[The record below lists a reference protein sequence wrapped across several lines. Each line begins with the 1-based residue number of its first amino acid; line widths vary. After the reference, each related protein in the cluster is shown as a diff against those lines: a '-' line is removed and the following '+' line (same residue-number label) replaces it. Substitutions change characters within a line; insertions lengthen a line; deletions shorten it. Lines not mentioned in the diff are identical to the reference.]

1 LFIYQKLIK
10 PEFENMLNENEQIK
24 QLIENKKN
32 ILIVFGE
39 PTNGDAI
46 GSAVALAL
54 FLEKMG
60 KRIDIISDDF
70 NLPNNFKFLNK
81 AKEIKSGFDF
91 LQKFVISVDINK
103 TGLQELSYDV
113 KDNKLRIFITH
124 KQSFLNR
131 ENIRT
136 AQSDFKYDLIFVV
149 DTPDLES
156 LGNIYDNNTELF
168 YQKPIINIDHKSSN
182 ENFGQ
187 INLIDITHTSTAESI
202 YHLIKEIGPE
212 QINQEIATSLLTGII
227 SKTRSFK
234 SQNIKPQTL
243 NTASELIN
251 LGAERERIVQNLY
264 RTKTIATLK
273 LWGSVLSHLQNDNN
287 LNLAWSVI
295 TRDDFIRSNSTP
307 EDLSNII
314 EELLSNSPQIKLLVL
329 LYEKNEQI
337 HVILD
342 TNKEYN
348 ALELLRPFGQVNG
361 DKQQARTI
369 LENTNLKQAEEKII
383 ETIKKTVS

>member
-1 LFIYQKLIK
+1 
-10 PEFENMLNENEQIK
+10 MLNENEQIK

-39 PTNGDAI
+39 PTNGDTI

-60 KRIDIISDDF
+60 KRIDIVSDDF

-113 KDNKLRIFITH
+113 KDNKLRIFITP

-383 ETIKKTVS
+383 EFIKKTVS

>member
-1 LFIYQKLIK
+1 
-10 PEFENMLNENEQIK
+10 MLNENEQIK

-60 KRIDIISDDF
+60 KRIDIVSDDF

-113 KDNKLRIFITH
+113 KDNKLRIFITP

>member
-1 LFIYQKLIK
+1 
-10 PEFENMLNENEQIK
+10 MLNETEQIK
-24 QLIENKKN
+24 KLIENKKN
-32 ILIVFGE
+32 ILIVFGKSI
-39 PTNGDAI
+39 NGDAI

-60 KRIDIISDDF
+60 KRIDIVSHDF
-70 NLPNNFKFLNK
+70 NSPSNFKFLNK
-81 AKEIKSGFDF
+81 TKEIKPGFDF

-113 KDNKLRIFITH
+113 KENKLRIFITP

-131 ENIRT
+131 ENIHT

-168 YQKPIINIDHKSSN
+168 YQKPIVNIDHKSNN

-187 INLIDITHTSTAESI
+187 INLIDITHTSTAEGI
-202 YHLIKEIGPE
+202 YHLIKKISPE
-212 QINQEIATSLLTGII
+212 QIDKEIATSLLTGII

-251 LGAERERIVQNLY
+251 LGAEREYIIQNLY
-264 RTKTIATLK
+264 RTRTIATLK

-287 LNLAWSVI
+287 LHLAWSVI

-307 EDLSNII
+307 EDLSDII

-329 LYEKNEQI
+329 FYEKNDQI
-337 HVILD
+337 NVILD

-348 ALELLRPFGQVNG
+348 ALEILRPLGQVNG
-361 DKQQARTI
+361 DKHQARII
-369 LENTNLKQAEEKII
+369 LENTDLKQAEEKII
-383 ETIKKTVS
+383 ETIKKAVS

>member
-1 LFIYQKLIK
+1 
-10 PEFENMLNENEQIK
+10 MLNENEQIK

-60 KRIDIISDDF
+60 KRIDIVSDDF

-113 KDNKLRIFITH
+113 KDNKLRIFITP
-124 KQSFLNR
+124 KRSFLNR

-361 DKQQARTI
+361 DKQQARII

-383 ETIKKTVS
+383 EFIKKTVS

>member
-1 LFIYQKLIK
+1 
-10 PEFENMLNENEQIK
+10 MLNENEQIK

-39 PTNGDAI
+39 PTNGDTI

-60 KRIDIISDDF
+60 KRIDIVSDDF

-113 KDNKLRIFITH
+113 KDNKLRIFITP

>member
-1 LFIYQKLIK
+1 
-10 PEFENMLNENEQIK
+10 MLNENEQIK

-113 KDNKLRIFITH
+113 KDNKLRIFITP

>member
-60 KRIDIISDDF
+60 KRIDIVSDDF

-113 KDNKLRIFITH
+113 KDNKLRIFITP

-361 DKQQARTI
+361 DKQQARII

-383 ETIKKTVS
+383 EFIKKTVS

>member
-113 KDNKLRIFITH
+113 KDNKLRIFITP

>member
-113 KDNKLRIFITH
+113 KDNKLLIFITH

-136 AQSDFKYDLIFVV
+136 AQYDFKYDLIFVV

>member
-1 LFIYQKLIK
+1 
-10 PEFENMLNENEQIK
+10 MLNENEQIK

-39 PTNGDAI
+39 PTNGDTI

-60 KRIDIISDDF
+60 KRIDIVSDDF

-113 KDNKLRIFITH
+113 KDNKLRIFITP

-361 DKQQARTI
+361 DKQQARII

-383 ETIKKTVS
+383 EFIKKTVS

>member
-1 LFIYQKLIK
+1 
-10 PEFENMLNENEQIK
+10 MLNENEQIK

-60 KRIDIISDDF
+60 KRIDIVSDDF

-113 KDNKLRIFITH
+113 KDNKLRIFITP

-273 LWGSVLSHLQNDNN
+273 LWGSVLSHLQNDSN

-383 ETIKKTVS
+383 EFIKKTVS

>member
-1 LFIYQKLIK
+1 
-10 PEFENMLNENEQIK
+10 MLNENEQIK

-60 KRIDIISDDF
+60 KRIDIVSDDF

-113 KDNKLRIFITH
+113 KDNKLRIFITP

-383 ETIKKTVS
+383 EFIKKTVS

>member
-60 KRIDIISDDF
+60 KRIDIVSDDF

-113 KDNKLRIFITH
+113 KDNKLRIFITP